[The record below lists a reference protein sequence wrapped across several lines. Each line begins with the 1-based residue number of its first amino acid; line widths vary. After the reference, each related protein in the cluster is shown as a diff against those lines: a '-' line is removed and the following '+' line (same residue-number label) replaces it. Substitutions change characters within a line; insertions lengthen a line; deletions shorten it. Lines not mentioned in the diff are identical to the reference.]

1 MDGRRQSF
9 IIYNIDQRLNW
20 IIFQNN
26 LVAEDIL
33 TSKSNNKVALIT
45 GPAGNLGSA
54 VVERF
59 AAEGVSLILI
69 DHHQDRLRKIYPKFN
84 NSNDHL
90 LISSVDLTD
99 SSAVKTAVQKAVDH
113 FGQIDILVHTTGG
126 FSMGEKVHETTG
138 KTWDGMMN
146 LNVKTLLNIASAVV
160 PQMLEQK
167 NGKIITIG
175 ARPALA
181 GKARMGSYS
190 AAKTAVL
197 RLTESMSAEL
207 KSQGINVNCILPGT
221 IDTPDNREVMPDADS
236 SKWVTPDSLA
246 EVILFLS
253 SEAARDIHG
262 AAIPVYGA

>member
-1 MDGRRQSF
+1 MA
-9 IIYNIDQRLNW
+9 N
-20 IIFQNN
+20 
-26 LVAEDIL
+26 
-33 TSKSNNKVALIT
+33 KNNKKIALIT

-54 VVERF
+54 VVELF
-59 AAEGVSLILI
+59 AAEEVSLILL
-69 DHHQDRLRKIYPKFN
+69 DRHQDRLRNIYPLFE
-84 NSNDHL
+84 NSKDHL

-99 SSAVKTAVQKAVDH
+99 ASMVITAVQKAVDH
-113 FGQIDILVHTTGG
+113 FGRIDILVHTAGG
-126 FSMGEKVHETTG
+126 FKMGEKVHETSG

-146 LNVKTLLNIASAVV
+146 LNVRTLLNVTNAVV
-160 PQMLEQK
+160 PLMLKHK

-207 KSQGINVNCILPGT
+207 KSQGINVNCVLPGT
-221 IDTPDNREVMPDADS
+221 IDTPANREAMPDADS
-236 SKWVTPDSLA
+236 SKWVAPHSLA

>member
-1 MDGRRQSF
+1 MQLK
-9 IIYNIDQRLNW
+9 LNKKYLLQEE
-20 IIFQNN
+20 ILANKNN
-26 LVAEDIL
+26 
-33 TSKSNNKVALIT
+33 KKVALIT

-54 VVERF
+54 VVELF
-59 AAEGVSLILI
+59 GAEGIFLILL
-69 DHHQDRLRKIYPKFN
+69 DHHQDRLRNIYPLLEK
-84 NSNDHL
+84 SNDHL

-99 SSAVKTAVQKAVDH
+99 SSTVKTAVQKAADH
-113 FGQIDILVHTTGG
+113 FGRIDILVHTAGG
-126 FSMGEKVHETTG
+126 FKMGEKVHETTG
-138 KTWDGMMN
+138 KTWDEMMN
-146 LNVKTLLNIASAVV
+146 LNVKTLLNVTNAVV
-160 PQMLEQK
+160 PLMLEQK

-221 IDTPDNREVMPDADS
+221 IDTPVNREAMPNVDP

-253 SEAARDIHG
+253 SEASRDIHG
-262 AAIPVYGA
+262 TAIPVYGA

>member
-1 MDGRRQSF
+1 LA
-9 IIYNIDQRLNW
+9 NKN
-20 IIFQNN
+20 
-26 LVAEDIL
+26 
-33 TSKSNNKVALIT
+33 NNKIALIT

-59 AAEGVSLILI
+59 AAEGVSLILL
-69 DHHQDRLRKIYPKFN
+69 DRHQDRLRDIYPQFE

-90 LISSVDLTD
+90 LISPVDLTD
-99 SSAVKTAVQKAVDH
+99 SSMVNTAVQKAVDH
-113 FGQIDILVHTTGG
+113 FGRIDILVHTAGG
-126 FSMGEKVHETTG
+126 FKMGEKVHETTG
-138 KTWDGMMN
+138 KTWDVMMN
-146 LNVKTLLNIASAVV
+146 LNVRTLLNVTSAVV
-160 PQMLEQK
+160 PLMLEQK

-207 KSQGINVNCILPGT
+207 KSQGINVNCVLPGT
-221 IDTPDNREVMPDADS
+221 IDTPANREAMPDADS
-236 SKWVTPDSLA
+236 SKWVAPDSLA

>member
-1 MDGRRQSF
+1 LA
-9 IIYNIDQRLNW
+9 N
-20 IIFQNN
+20 
-26 LVAEDIL
+26 
-33 TSKSNNKVALIT
+33 KNNKKIALIT

-59 AAEGVSLILI
+59 AAEGVSLILL
-69 DHHQDRLRKIYPKFN
+69 DRHQDRLRDIYPQFE

-90 LISSVDLTD
+90 LISPVDLTD
-99 SSAVKTAVQKAVDH
+99 SSMVNTAVQKAVDH
-113 FGQIDILVHTTGG
+113 FGWIDILVHTAGG
-126 FSMGEKVHETTG
+126 FKMGEKVHETTG
-138 KTWDGMMN
+138 KTWDVMMN
-146 LNVKTLLNIASAVV
+146 LNVRTLLNVTSAVV
-160 PQMLEQK
+160 PLMLEQK

-221 IDTPDNREVMPDADS
+221 IDTPANREAMPDADP

-253 SEAARDIHG
+253 SEASRDIHG

>member
-1 MDGRRQSF
+1 MASK
-9 IIYNIDQRLNW
+9 
-20 IIFQNN
+20 NN
-26 LVAEDIL
+26 
-33 TSKSNNKVALIT
+33 TKVALIT
-45 GPAGNLGSA
+45 GPAGNLGTA

-59 AAEGVSLILI
+59 AAEGISLILL
-69 DHHQDRLRKIYPKFN
+69 DRHQDRLRNIYPQFEK
-84 NSNDHL
+84 SNDHL

-99 SSAVKTAVQKAVDH
+99 SSTVKSAVQKAVDH
-113 FGQIDILVHTTGG
+113 FGRIDILVHTTGG
-126 FSMGEKVHETTG
+126 FKMGEKVHETTG

-146 LNVKTLLNIASAVV
+146 LNVRTLLNITNAVV
-160 PQMLEQK
+160 PLMLKQQK
-167 NGKIITIG
+167 GKIITIG

-207 KSQGINVNCILPGT
+207 RSQGINVNCILPGT
-221 IDTPDNREVMPDADS
+221 IDTPDNREAMPDADP